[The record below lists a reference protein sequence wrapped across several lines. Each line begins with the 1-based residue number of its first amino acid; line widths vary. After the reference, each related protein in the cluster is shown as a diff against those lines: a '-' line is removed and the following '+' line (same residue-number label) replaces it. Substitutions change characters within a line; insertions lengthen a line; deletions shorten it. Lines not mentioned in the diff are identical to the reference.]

1 MIDEPQKAR
10 LIEAA
15 RAAQANAY
23 APYSVYHVGA
33 AVLSVDGEIYVGCN
47 VENSSYG
54 MTICA
59 ERNGIARMVCE
70 GRTQLVAV
78 AVVTRDGR
86 GPCGACL
93 QVLWEF
99 AKDPDKT
106 LVVCIGESGEHDEW
120 QLSDLLPRGFSA
132 DELRK
137 ERIDND

>member
-1 MIDEPQKAR
+1 MIEESQKAR
-10 LIEAA
+10 LVEAA

-70 GRTQLVAV
+70 GKKHLVAV

-93 QVLWEF
+93 QVMSEF
-99 AKDPDKT
+99 AKDPEKT
-106 LVVCIGESGEHDEW
+106 LVVCVGESEEHAEW
-120 QLSDLLPRGFSA
+120 RLSELLPRGFSA

-137 ERIDND
+137 KTDR